1 MSNDQLSAYER
12 IALQGVEESL
22 RHDDREF
29 VERFDLDALGL
40 DREAARWRD
49 TVFQWLRRAG

>member
-12 IALQGVEESL
+12 TVLQGVEESL
-22 RHDDREF
+22 RRDDRQF
-29 VERFDLDALGL
+29 VERFDLDALRL
-40 DREAARWRD
+40 DREAAQWRD